1 MIDNTLVSKM
11 KQKRRKYGCT
21 YDKTSCRFVC
31 TMLYTWL
38 VSARTNNHHLSHFI
52 EVILLEQQQ
61 NNGEEEEENFDV
73 SDQVGNIMKDETI
86 KQ

>member
-1 MIDNTLVSKM
+1 MHIR
-11 KQKRRKYGCT
+11 Q
-21 YDKTSCRFVC
+21 DKLPIRVYNVVHMACIR
-31 TMLYTWL
+31 
-38 VSARTNNHHLSHFI
+38 RTNNHHLSHFI